1 MRGSSIRRIRCGI
14 LWPAA
19 CSIQSMLYLNSDLD
33 DNICYFPSEIFNIKR
48 KVVMADQQGYGLLKG
63 KKGLIF
69 GALDERSIAWRI
81 ALACQR
87 EGAEFALSNAPV
99 ALRMGAL
106 DALAE
111 ETGASVIPCDVSKE
125 DEVQELMQKV
135 KEEYGKIDFILHA
148 IGMSP
153 NVRKNKT
160 YQGLNYHWYKQTL
173 DISAISLHKVLHF
186 AEEEGVL
193 NDGGSVV
200 ALSYIGAQR
209 IFSKYS
215 DMNDAKALLE
225 SIARNYGSR
234 LADRGIRV
242 NTVSQAPTKTSAGSG
257 IKGFD
262 GMYTF
267 AEKLAPMGNP
277 SADDC
282 ADYCVTLFSDLTRK
296 VTMQNLY
303 HDGGFVTAGINEDMI
318 NDLATLYAD
327 ED

>member
-1 MRGSSIRRIRCGI
+1 M
-14 LWPAA
+14 
-19 CSIQSMLYLNSDLD
+19 
-33 DNICYFPSEIFNIKR
+33 SEQK
-48 KVVMADQQGYGLLKG
+48 GYGLLKG
-63 KKGLIF
+63 KKGIIF
-69 GALDERSIAWRI
+69 GALDERSIAWKI
-81 ALACQR
+81 ALACKR
-87 EGAEFALSNAPV
+87 EGADFVLSNAPI
-99 ALRMGAL
+99 ALRLGTL

-111 ETGASVIPCDVSKE
+111 ETNSKILPCDVSKE
-125 DEVQELMQKV
+125 EEVEALMEDA
-135 KEEYGKIDFILHA
+135 KEELGSVDFILHA

-153 NVRKNKT
+153 NVRKKIEYND
-160 YQGLNYHWYKQTL
+160 LNYAWFNQTL

-186 AEEEGVL
+186 AEKTGVL
-193 NDGGSVV
+193 NDGASVV

-234 LADRGIRV
+234 LAKRGIRV
-242 NTVSQAPTKTSAGSG
+242 NTVSQAPTKTSAGTG

-267 AEKLAPMGNP
+267 ADKIAPLGNP
-277 SADDC
+277 TADEC

-303 HDGGFVTAGINEDMI
+303 HDGGFATSGISEEMI
-318 NDLATLYAD
+318 EGLVKLYAD
-327 ED
+327 EDEE

>member
-1 MRGSSIRRIRCGI
+1 MMTES
-14 LWPAA
+14 
-19 CSIQSMLYLNSDLD
+19 
-33 DNICYFPSEIFNIKR
+33 
-48 KVVMADQQGYGLLKG
+48 GYGLLKG
-63 KKGLIF
+63 KKGIIF

-81 ALACQR
+81 ALACKR
-87 EGAEFALSNAPV
+87 EGADFVLSNAPI
-99 ALRMGAL
+99 ALRLGTLNAL
-106 DALAE
+106 SE
-111 ETGASVIPCDVSKE
+111 ETNAPIIPCDVS
-125 DEVQELMQKV
+125 DENEVNELMV
-135 KEEYGKIDFILHA
+135 KTKSELGKIDFILHA

-153 NVRKNKT
+153 NIRKKMEYND
-160 YQGLNYHWYKQTL
+160 LNYNWLNQTL
-173 DISAISLHKVLHF
+173 DISAISLHKVLNY
-186 AEEEGVL
+186 AEKNDIL

-234 LADRGIRV
+234 LAKRGIRV
-242 NTVSQAPTKTSAGSG
+242 NTVSQAPTKTSAGTG

-267 AEKLAPMGNP
+267 ADKLAPLGNP
-277 SADDC
+277 TADEC

-303 HDGGFVTAGINEDMI
+303 HDGGFVTSGISEEMI
-318 NDLATLYAD
+318 DGLMKLYA
-327 ED
+327 EKE

>member
-1 MRGSSIRRIRCGI
+1 M
-14 LWPAA
+14 
-19 CSIQSMLYLNSDLD
+19 
-33 DNICYFPSEIFNIKR
+33 SEEK
-48 KVVMADQQGYGLLKG
+48 GYGLLKG
-63 KKGLIF
+63 KKGIIF

-81 ALACQR
+81 ALACKR
-87 EGAEFALSNAPV
+87 EGADFVLSNAPI
-99 ALRMGAL
+99 ALRLGAL
-106 DALAE
+106 DELAE
-111 ETGASVIPCDVSKE
+111 KTDSKILPCDVSKE
-125 DEVQELMQKV
+125 DEVEALMNDT
-135 KEEYGKIDFILHA
+135 KEELGSVDFMLHA

-153 NVRKNKT
+153 NVRKKKEYT
-160 YQGLNYHWYKQTL
+160 DLNYAWFNQTL

-186 AEEEGVL
+186 AEKTELL
-193 NDGGSVV
+193 NDDASVV

-234 LADRGIRV
+234 LAKRGIRV
-242 NTVSQAPTKTSAGSG
+242 NTVSQAPTKTSAGTG

-267 AEKLAPMGNP
+267 ADKIAPLGNP
-277 SADDC
+277 SADEC

-303 HDGGFVTAGINEDMI
+303 HDGGFVTSGISEEMI
-318 NDLATLYAD
+318 DGLVKLYAEEED
-327 ED
+327 E

>member
-1 MRGSSIRRIRCGI
+1 M
-14 LWPAA
+14 
-19 CSIQSMLYLNSDLD
+19 SDQ
-33 DNICYFPSEIFNIKR
+33 K
-48 KVVMADQQGYGLLKG
+48 GYGLLKG

-81 ALACQR
+81 ALACKR
-87 EGAEFALSNAPV
+87 EGADFVLSNAPI
-99 ALRMGAL
+99 ALRLGTL
-106 DALAE
+106 DALGE
-111 ETGASVIPCDVSKE
+111 ETNAPIIPCDVSDEE
-125 DEVQELMQKV
+125 DVEKLMDKV
-135 KEEYGKIDFILHA
+135 KEETGGIDFILHA

-153 NVRKNKT
+153 NIRKKKE
-160 YQGLNYHWYKQTL
+160 YKDLNYNWYNQTL

-186 AEEEGVL
+186 AEKQDVL

-262 GMYTF
+262 SMYTF
-267 AEKLAPMGNP
+267 SEKIAPLGNP
-277 SADDC
+277 SADEC

-303 HDGGFVTAGINEDMI
+303 HDGGFVTSGISEEMI
-318 NDLATLYAD
+318 DGLVKLYAD
-327 ED
+327 EE

>member
-1 MRGSSIRRIRCGI
+1 M
-14 LWPAA
+14 
-19 CSIQSMLYLNSDLD
+19 SD
-33 DNICYFPSEIFNIKR
+33 
-48 KVVMADQQGYGLLKG
+48 GYGLLKG
-63 KKGLIF
+63 KKGIIF
-69 GALDERSIAWRI
+69 GALDDRSIAWRI
-81 ALACQR
+81 ALACKR
-87 EGAEFALSNAPV
+87 EGADFVLSNAPI
-99 ALRMGAL
+99 ALRLGAL
-106 DALAE
+106 DELGE
-111 ETGASVIPCDVSKE
+111 ETGAPIIPCDVTKDNE
-125 DEVQELMQKV
+125 IEELMAKT
-135 KEEYGKIDFILHA
+135 KEHLGGVDFILHA

-153 NVRKNKT
+153 NVRKKKEYT
-160 YQGLNYHWYKQTL
+160 DLNYNWYQQTL
-173 DISAISLHKVLHF
+173 DVSAISLHRVLHH
-186 AEEEGVL
+186 AEKSNIL

-242 NTVSQAPTKTSAGSG
+242 NTVSQAPTKTSAGTG

-267 AEKLAPMGNP
+267 AEKIAPMGNP
-277 SADDC
+277 SADEC

-303 HDGGFVTAGINEDMI
+303 HDGGFVTAGISEDMI
-318 NDLATLYAD
+318 NDLAKLYSND
-327 ED
+327 DK

>member
-1 MRGSSIRRIRCGI
+1 M
-14 LWPAA
+14 
-19 CSIQSMLYLNSDLD
+19 SDK
-33 DNICYFPSEIFNIKR
+33 N
-48 KVVMADQQGYGLLKG
+48 GYGLLKG
-63 KKGLIF
+63 KKGIIF

-87 EGAEFALSNAPV
+87 EGAEFVLSNAPI
-99 ALRMGAL
+99 ALRLGTL
-106 DALAE
+106 DELSE
-111 ETGASVIPCDVSKE
+111 KTGAKIIPCDVSDEKE
-125 DEVQELMQKV
+125 VEKMMQEV
-135 KEEYGKIDFILHA
+135 KEEIGGVDFILHA

-153 NVRKNKT
+153 NVRKKKEYT
-160 YQGLNYHWYKQTL
+160 DLNYNWYSQTL
-173 DISAISLHKVLHF
+173 DISAVSLHKVLHY
-186 AEEEGVL
+186 ADEAGIL

-234 LADRGIRV
+234 LAERGIRV
-242 NTVSQAPTKTSAGSG
+242 NTVSQAPTKTSAGAG

-262 GMYTF
+262 SMYTF
-267 AEKLAPMGNP
+267 AEKIAPLGNP
-277 SADDC
+277 TADEC

-303 HDGGFVTAGINEDMI
+303 HDGGFVTAGISEEMI
-318 NDLATLYAD
+318 DGLTKLYAD
-327 ED
+327 EE

>member
-1 MRGSSIRRIRCGI
+1 M
-14 LWPAA
+14 
-19 CSIQSMLYLNSDLD
+19 
-33 DNICYFPSEIFNIKR
+33 SE
-48 KVVMADQQGYGLLKG
+48 GYGLLKG
-63 KKGLIF
+63 KKGIIF

-81 ALACQR
+81 ALACKR
-87 EGAEFALSNAPV
+87 EGADFVLSNAPI
-99 ALRMGAL
+99 ALRLGTL
-106 DALAE
+106 NGLSE
-111 ETGASVIPCDVSKE
+111 ETGAPIIPADVTKD
-125 DEVQELMQKV
+125 DEIVELMEKT
-135 KEEYGKIDFILHA
+135 KEHFGGGVDFILHA

-153 NVRKNKT
+153 NIRKKKEYT
-160 YQGLNYHWYKQTL
+160 DLNYNWYQQSL
-173 DISAISLHKVLHF
+173 DISAISLHRVLHH
-186 AEEEGVL
+186 AEQTGTL
-193 NDGGSVV
+193 NDGGSIV

-234 LADRGIRV
+234 LGSRGIRV

-267 AEKLAPMGNP
+267 AEKLSPLGNP

-296 VTMQNLY
+296 VTMQNLF
-303 HDGGFVTAGINEDMI
+303 HDGGFVTNGISEEMM
-318 NDLATLYAD
+318 NDLAKLYAED
-327 ED
+327 E

>member
-1 MRGSSIRRIRCGI
+1 M
-14 LWPAA
+14 
-19 CSIQSMLYLNSDLD
+19 
-33 DNICYFPSEIFNIKR
+33 SE
-48 KVVMADQQGYGLLKG
+48 GYGLLKG
-63 KKGLIF
+63 KKGIIF

-81 ALACQR
+81 ALACKR
-87 EGAEFALSNAPV
+87 EGADFVLSNAPI
-99 ALRMGAL
+99 ALRLGAL
-106 DALAE
+106 DALGE
-111 ETGASVIPCDVSKE
+111 ETGAPIFPCDVSND
-125 DEVQELMQKV
+125 DEVKELMEKTRKELGKV
-135 KEEYGKIDFILHA
+135 DFILHA

-153 NVRKNKT
+153 NIRKKKEYT
-160 YQGLNYHWYKQTL
+160 DLNYKWMQQSL
-173 DISAISLHKVLHF
+173 DISAISLHRILHF
-186 AEEEGVL
+186 AEEVDVL

-234 LADRGIRV
+234 LAPRGIRV
-242 NTVSQAPTKTSAGSG
+242 NTVSQAPTKTSAGTG

-267 AEKLAPMGNP
+267 ADMIAPMGNP
-277 SADDC
+277 TADEC

-303 HDGGFVTAGINEDMI
+303 HDGGFVTSGISEEMI
-318 NDLATLYAD
+318 DDLAKLYSD
-327 ED
+327 KE

>member
-1 MRGSSIRRIRCGI
+1 
-14 LWPAA
+14 
-19 CSIQSMLYLNSDLD
+19 
-33 DNICYFPSEIFNIKR
+33 
-48 KVVMADQQGYGLLKG
+48 MADQKGYGLLKG

-81 ALACQR
+81 ALACDR
-87 EGAEFALSNAPV
+87 EGAEFSLSNAPV
-99 ALRMGAL
+99 ALRFGDL
-106 DALAE
+106 DELAE
-111 ETGASVIPCDVSKE
+111 ETGSEIFPCDVSKE
-125 DEVQELMQKV
+125 EEVEKLMQQV
-135 KEEYGKIDFILHA
+135 KEEQGGIDFMLHA

-153 NVRKNKT
+153 NVRKN
-160 YQGLNYHWYKQTL
+160 QGYKELNYEWMKQTL
-173 DISAISLHKVLHF
+173 DISAMSLHKVIRYADEAGILN
-186 AEEEGVL
+186 EGA
-193 NDGGSVV
+193 SIV

-267 AEKLAPMGNP
+267 AEKLAPLGNP
-277 SADDC
+277 TADEC
-282 ADYCVTLFSDLTRK
+282 ADYCVTLFSDLTRM

-318 NDLATLYAD
+318 NDLAKLYAD
-327 ED
+327 VDEEDEE

>member
-1 MRGSSIRRIRCGI
+1 MNK
-14 LWPAA
+14 
-19 CSIQSMLYLNSDLD
+19 MTNT
-33 DNICYFPSEIFNIKR
+33 
-48 KVVMADQQGYGLLKG
+48 GYGLLKG
-63 KKGLIF
+63 KKGIIF

-81 ALACQR
+81 ALACKR
-87 EGAEFALSNAPV
+87 EGADFVLSNAPI
-99 ALRMGAL
+99 ALRLGAL
-106 DALAE
+106 NALSE
-111 ETGASVIPCDVSKE
+111 ETGAKIIPCDVSSD
-125 DEVQELMQKV
+125 DEVQELMNQTR
-135 KEEYGKIDFILHA
+135 EELGSVDFILHA

-153 NVRKNKT
+153 NIRKKKEYND
-160 YQGLNYHWYKQTL
+160 LNYNWFSQTL
-173 DISAISLHKVLHF
+173 DISAISLHRILNH
-186 AEEEGVL
+186 AEKANML

-242 NTVSQAPTKTSAGSG
+242 NTVSQAPTKTSAGTG

-267 AEKLAPMGNP
+267 ADKIAPMGNP
-277 SADDC
+277 TADEC

-303 HDGGFVTAGINEDMI
+303 HDGGFVTSGISEEMI
-318 NDLATLYAD
+318 DALLKLYAD
-327 ED
+327 EE